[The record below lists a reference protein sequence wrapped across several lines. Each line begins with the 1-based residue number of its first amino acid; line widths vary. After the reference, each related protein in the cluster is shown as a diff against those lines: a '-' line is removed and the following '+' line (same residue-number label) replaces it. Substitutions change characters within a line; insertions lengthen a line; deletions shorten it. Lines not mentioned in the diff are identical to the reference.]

1 MAVAELSLGPHLH
14 IGATSNATTPT
25 PRLQQGK
32 QRPEAPPWSA
42 HAQSVST
49 GFPGSWHQDA
59 PPSPSA
65 AARPGTTRR
74 VDVDL
79 DLVWEIWI
87 FGGERPDGAH
97 WRHHHPGRRS
107 LPPSRT
113 NSARDAAEWCG
124 GEEHHELARARTP
137 QRDDRGPLG
146 PDRAQIRSAPPSP
159 CRRRHGTSPH
169 RQAPVATQPSDAD
182 TSRAR
187 PPRATTATAGTA
199 RCTPCPTRR
208 APPRR
213 APTALSAFD
222 GPGVATAGVGGSDGR
237 EGREM
242 GVG

>member
-1 MAVAELSLGPHLH
+1 M
-14 IGATSNATTPT
+14 
-25 PRLQQGK
+25 
-32 QRPEAPPWSA
+32 
-42 HAQSVST
+42 ST

-97 WRHHHPGRRS
+97 WRRHHPGRRS

-146 PDRAQIRSAPPSP
+146 PDPVRTSASMSSAPWDLAAPPSTGRISAV
-159 CRRRHGTSPH
+159 RRRHI
-169 RQAPVATQPSDAD
+169 
-182 TSRAR
+182 AR
-187 PPRATTATAGTA
+187 PTTSSHHSNRRHRTLHALPHSQSTAA
-199 RCTPCPTRR
+199 SCPHSPFR
-208 APPRR
+208 
-213 APTALSAFD
+213 L
-222 GPGVATAGVGGSDGR
+222 
-237 EGREM
+237 
-242 GVG
+242 